1 MKTLIINLVAVA
13 AGFVIG
19 HYTFNGQGSKNTC
32 CAVTADQA
40 DTVNTLNFEHRD
52 SSRVWVKNYKKMWDA
67 IADKDAALK
76 DNRLKSFTI
85 KSQDVLN
92 AMGIDSSW
100 KYITKLRYLRLTLGY
115 DGLNK
120 TMKAF
125 IQPVVN
131 VNLKGRGP
139 FPAGTA
145 LFFNIKGQIVDSTG
159 RRVDTISMTHSFTRM
174 KAGKANIQAK
184 TSTGGDVYVADLS
197 TPCPNTCGN

>member
-1 MKTLIINLVAVA
+1 MKTLIIILVAVA

-19 HYTFNGQGSKNTC
+19 HFTFNGKDAKSQFRS
-32 CAVTADQA
+32 TASDPA
-40 DTVNTLNFEHRD
+40 DTVNTLNFENRD
-52 SSRVWVKNYKKMWDA
+52 SSQVWVKNYKKIWNA
-67 IADKDAALK
+67 IVDKDAKLK
-76 DNRLKSFTI
+76 DDRPKSFTI

-115 DGLNK
+115 DGVNK

-131 VNLKGRGP
+131 VNLKGKGP

-145 LFFNIKGQIVDSTG
+145 LFFNIRGQIVDSTG
-159 RRVDTISMTHSFTRM
+159 KKIDTLSMSSAFAGM
-174 KAGKANIQAK
+174 KAGKSKIK
-184 TSTGGDVYVADLS
+184 TRASDTGVYVADLS